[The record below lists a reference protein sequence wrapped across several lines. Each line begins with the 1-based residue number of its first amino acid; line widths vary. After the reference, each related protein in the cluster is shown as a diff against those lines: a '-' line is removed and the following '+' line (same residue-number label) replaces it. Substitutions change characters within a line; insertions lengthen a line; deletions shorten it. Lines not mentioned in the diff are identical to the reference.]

1 MEFGLADLS
10 ALIQVILVDLLFAA
24 DNAIVVAMAAA
35 GLPVAD
41 RKKAIII
48 GIGAAALL
56 RILFS
61 VITVQLLEIPW
72 LLFAGGLLL
81 VWVAWKLFTELK
93 AGNMVMPEETVEEVP
108 PEGQKTLLAATIQI
122 IIADVSMSLD
132 NVLAVAGIARHN
144 LPILIFGLALSV
156 VLMGVAASFIARI
169 MGKYAWIGWVGLI
182 FIVYI
187 ALKMMW
193 EGYHDMAAEGMLPWI
208 ETAVSML

>member
-1 MEFGLADLS
+1 MEFGLSDLS

-24 DNAIVVAMAAA
+24 DNAIVVALAAA

-48 GIGAAALL
+48 GIAAAALL
-56 RILFS
+56 RIVFS
-61 VITVQLLEIPW
+61 VITVQLLKVPG
-72 LLFAGGLLL
+72 LLIVGGLLL
-81 VWVAWKLFTELK
+81 IWVAWKLYTELK
-93 AGNMVMPEETVEEVP
+93 EGNMQMPDEDVEV
-108 PEGQKTLLAATIQI
+108 PEGQSKTLMSATIQI

-156 VLMGVAASFIARI
+156 VLMGVAASFIARV
-169 MGKYAWIGWVGLI
+169 MGKHAWIGWVGLI

-187 ALKMMW
+187 ALKMLW
-193 EGYHDMAAEGMLPWI
+193 DGAQPWI
-208 ETAVSML
+208 GTASAAF